1 MENKIDSIM
10 DEVPQRNSHSA
21 LTRRQQA
28 LAEIDNA
35 KFGWFHIKACIV
47 SGVGFLTDAYDIFV
61 ISLAVSMISIIYFDG
76 KIPANLDMGLKVAT
90 PVGTFIGQLLF
101 GYLADRVGR
110 KKMYGVELMIIIVCT
125 IGQCLV
131 GFGSKGLNGVGAI
144 IALRVI
150 MGIGIGGDYPLSA
163 VITSEFAT
171 TKNRGAMMAA
181 VFAMQ
186 GVGIL
191 GGSIVSIIVLA
202 ALKNSINADVQYLD
216 YAWRIIIG
224 LGTVPGMIAVYF
236 RLTIP
241 ETPRYT
247 MDIENDVNKAT
258 KDINKVLNNSNDKDN
273 QASEKDAAPKA
284 SWSDFCQHFG
294 KWENFKVLLGTSVT
308 WFALDVAFYG
318 LNLNNPVILKNIGYV
333 DKSTPFQNVWTA
345 ACGAAII
352 ALLGTVPGYWVT
364 VFTID
369 RLGRKTIQYIGFVAL
384 TIAFAVLGFA
394 FHQILNASLVL
405 FIIIFTIAN
414 FFTNFGPNTTTF
426 IVPGEVFPTRYRSTA
441 HGISAASGKLG
452 AIVSQVG
459 FSAMKDIGG
468 PDAFVPQL
476 IQIFA
481 LFMLIG
487 TGFTYF
493 IPETKGKSL
502 EELANEEF

>member
-1 MENKIDSIM
+1 MENKIDTIM
-10 DEVPQRNSHSA
+10 DEIPQRNSNSA

-47 SGVGFLTDAYDIFV
+47 SG
-61 ISLAVSMISIIYFDG
+61 
-76 KIPANLDMGLKVAT
+76 
-90 PVGTFIGQLLF
+90 
-101 GYLADRVGR
+101 
-110 KKMYGVELMIIIVCT
+110 
-125 IGQCLV
+125 
-131 GFGSKGLNGVGAI
+131 
-144 IALRVI
+144 
-150 MGIGIGGDYPLSA
+150 
-163 VITSEFAT
+163 
-171 TKNRGAMMAA
+171 
-181 VFAMQ
+181 
-186 GVGIL
+186 
-191 GGSIVSIIVLA
+191 
-202 ALKNSINADVQYLD
+202 
-216 YAWRIIIG
+216 
-224 LGTVPGMIAVYF
+224 
-236 RLTIP
+236 
-241 ETPRYT
+241 
-247 MDIENDVNKAT
+247 
-258 KDINKVLNNSNDKDN
+258 
-273 QASEKDAAPKA
+273 A

-294 KWENFKVLLGTSVT
+294 KWENFKVLMGTSVT

-384 TIAFAVLGFA
+384 TIAFAILGFA
-394 FHQILNASLVL
+394 FHQILNTSLVL

-468 PDAFVPQL
+468 ADAFVPQL